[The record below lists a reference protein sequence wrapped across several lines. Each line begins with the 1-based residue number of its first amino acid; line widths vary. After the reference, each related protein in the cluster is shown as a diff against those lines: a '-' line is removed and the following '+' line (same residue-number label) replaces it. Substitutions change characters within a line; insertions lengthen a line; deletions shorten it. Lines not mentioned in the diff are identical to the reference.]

1 VAPARACRAHY
12 ARRARRARSAWLLAV
27 RRVAGWV
34 AAGCMVAA
42 AQAGSL
48 PQTCEAGTEPDAARQ
63 AQALRVAA
71 AVRQELA
78 RHDASA
84 ALVARAGL
92 DLSLLG
98 QRYSHAGL
106 SLREHPG
113 GPWTV
118 RQLYF
123 ACDEGRPRIFDQGL
137 AGFLAGNEGDSG
149 PQLVVV
155 LPGPEASAAL
165 AQAARDDALAR
176 RLLGASYSA
185 NAHAFSVRHQ
195 NCNQWV
201 AELIA
206 AAWGGVEPGGEARAQ
221 AQAWLRLRGFEP
233 TVFSLAWPPLRPLAP
248 FVRWLREDD
257 HPQEDLQAWRYRV
270 VMPQSL
276 EKFMRQLEPRARRLE
291 FCLRDSR
298 LVVREGWESMQQDCT
313 PEPGDRVIELLAGPG
328 DVRQL

>member
-1 VAPARACRAHY
+1 MVATAAT
-12 ARRARRARSAWLLAV
+12 AV
-27 RRVAGWV
+27 R
-34 AAGCMVAA
+34 
-42 AQAGSL
+42 AGSL
-48 PQTCEAGTEPDAARQ
+48 PQTCQATAEPEPARL
-63 AQALRVAA
+63 ALALRVAA

-78 RHDASA
+78 RLDAPV

-106 SLREHPG
+106 SVRDHPG

-123 ACDEGRPRIFDQGL
+123 ACDEERPRVFDQGL
-137 AGFLAGNEGDSG
+137 AAFLAGNEAPGG

-155 LPGPEASAAL
+155 LPGLEAGAAL
-165 AQAARDDALAR
+165 ARAARDDPLAL

-185 NAHAFSVRHQ
+185 NAHAFSVLHQ

-206 AAWGGVEPGGEARAQ
+206 AAWGGVAPDGPAREQ
-221 AQAWLRLRGFEP
+221 AQAWLLARGFEP
-233 TVFSLAWPPLRPLAP
+233 TVFGLAWPPLRPLAP
-248 FVRWLREDD
+248 FLRWVREDD
-257 HPQEDLQAWRYRV
+257 HPQEDLLAWRYRV

-276 EKFMRQLEPRARRLE
+276 ERFMRRLEPGSRRLE
-291 FCLRDSR
+291 FCLRESR
-298 LVVREGWESMQQDCT
+298 LVVREGWEPIEEDCT
-313 PEPGDRVIELLAGPG
+313 AAPGDRIIELLPALAPAPPG
-328 DVRQL
+328 